1 MGIQHPSGDV
11 DVPVDAPAD
20 AIETLFTYHSPTG
33 DQPERYKRIRNAA
46 KALAREI
53 DASCPAGPDR
63 TTAVRCIREA
73 VMWANASIATDNAQ
87 YR

>member
-1 MGIQHPSGDV
+1 MAMQGPTGEV
-11 DVPVDAPAD
+11 GVPVDEPTD
-20 AIETLFTYHSPTG
+20 AIETLFTYHAPTG

-53 DASCPAGPDR
+53 DQSCPAGPDR
-63 TTAVRCIREA
+63 TTAVRAVREA
-73 VMWANASIATDNAQ
+73 VMWANASIATNNAQ